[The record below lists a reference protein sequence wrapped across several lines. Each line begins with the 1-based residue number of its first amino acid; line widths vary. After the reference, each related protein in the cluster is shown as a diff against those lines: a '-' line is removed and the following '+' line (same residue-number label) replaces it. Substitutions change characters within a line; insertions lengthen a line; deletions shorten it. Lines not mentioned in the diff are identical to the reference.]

1 MKSPSEIKLPELI
14 RRKTNEILSCVK
26 KNKRQFMITIGVCI
40 LVNRQQQQQQ
50 QIKKRK
56 KKKMFLQ
63 NILI

>member
-1 MKSPSEIKLPELI
+1 M
-14 RRKTNEILSCVK
+14 CQ
-26 KNKRQFMITIGVCI
+26 KNKRQFMMTIGVCI

-56 KKKMFLQ
+56 KKEKKKMFLE